1 MIDVDYGHVRKKL
14 ADLMAEQNISINKL
28 AFRAEMQRT
37 QLKAYMKEDIQRV
50 DLAVI
55 SRLCYALECDLNDL
69 IEYIPPN
76 PRWHNRKILSKFF
89 PDIFCN
95 SNTPSYH
102 LIKIRC
108 RPLYFIFIIF
118 IKVLF
123 SPIKKTSYLSS
134 ILLSSSTRL
143 SLADLH
149 TFSKKSLKKVFP
161 KKLAINFPP

>member
-14 ADLMAEQNISINKL
+14 ADLMAKQNISINKL

-76 PRWHNRKILSKFF
+76 PR
-89 PDIFCN
+89 
-95 SNTPSYH
+95 
-102 LIKIRC
+102 
-108 RPLYFIFIIF
+108 
-118 IKVLF
+118 
-123 SPIKKTSYLSS
+123 
-134 ILLSSSTRL
+134 
-143 SLADLH
+143 
-149 TFSKKSLKKVFP
+149 
-161 KKLAINFPP
+161 

>member
-55 SRLCYALECDLNDL
+55 SRLCYSLECDLNDL

-76 PRWHNRKILSKFF
+76 PR
-89 PDIFCN
+89 
-95 SNTPSYH
+95 
-102 LIKIRC
+102 
-108 RPLYFIFIIF
+108 
-118 IKVLF
+118 
-123 SPIKKTSYLSS
+123 
-134 ILLSSSTRL
+134 
-143 SLADLH
+143 
-149 TFSKKSLKKVFP
+149 
-161 KKLAINFPP
+161 